1 MPETKTR
8 ATEVA
13 VEDFIAAIEHPQRRA
28 DALVLD
34 QIFRRVTGFVPRLW
48 GPSIIGYGR
57 YAYTYDSG
65 HSGETCATG
74 FSPHKA
80 NLVVYI
86 LPGYADFD
94 ALLERLGKHKLG
106 KACLY
111 INRLSDI
118 DLEILEQLI
127 RAGLADLGTRWPV
140 HPS

>member
-74 FSPHKA
+74 FSPRKA